1 MGGSVRMVR
10 GEGLRATSK
19 QPEAFR
25 EMHMSKICAGLSEG
39 TGVGEIGQGLESGL
53 TVTVR
58 LPNGF
63 P

>member
-1 MGGSVRMVR
+1 MVR